1 MTDELQWSGSVLSYK
16 MNAILESNLSEIQR
30 KYEASSK
37 NNYFHCKIVFCSNF
51 SEKKCR
57 RGKLS
62 FLGFYTLLFPNHKIV
77 SMDLEDRMK
86 NLSKKIYR

>member
-37 NNYFHCKIVFCSNF
+37 HNYFHCKNNILQQF
-51 SEKKCR
+51 
-57 RGKLS
+57 
-62 FLGFYTLLFPNHKIV
+62 
-77 SMDLEDRMK
+77 
-86 NLSKKIYR
+86 